1 MRRATLTALAALAC
15 LSAQG
20 VTGASAQGLP
30 RLPDLPAPVR
40 AYLEHALSGHGA
52 RGGQPDRV
60 ARQAPSPSGEPLMG
74 RASVVDGD
82 TLDIHGTRVRM
93 FGIDAP
99 ESAQTCERADG
110 SPYRCGKDAANALD
124 ARIAD
129 RPVRCVARDTDRYG
143 RTVAVCSV
151 GGEDL
156 NAWMVRSGLAVA
168 YTRYGADY
176 EGQEREAKAARRGLW
191 AGRFE
196 DPSEF
201 RSARRGR

>member
-1 MRRATLTALAALAC
+1 MRRVTLTTLAFLSALAATGAA
-15 LSAQG
+15 AQG
-20 VTGASAQGLP
+20 FPATP
-30 RLPDLPAPVR
+30 NLPAPLR
-40 AYLEHALSGHGA
+40 AYLDYAFPRENRPANYEAAGRTRSA
-52 RGGQPDRV
+52 
-60 ARQAPSPSGEPLMG
+60 APGETLAG
-74 RASVVDGD
+74 RASVIDGD

-99 ESAQTCERADG
+99 ESAQSCERADG
-110 SPYRCGKDAANALD
+110 TPYRCGKDAANALD

-129 RPVRCVARDTDRYG
+129 RPVRCEPRDTDRYG

-151 GGEDL
+151 AGEDL

-176 EGQEREAKAARRGLW
+176 AGAEREARLARRGIW

-196 DPSEF
+196 EPSEY
-201 RSARRGR
+201 RSAHRSR